1 MAKLLTIVAA
11 FLEGQGWAH
20 ERLPGRTVMS
30 FPFQGDE
37 ERWVC
42 YAEAQEEHQRV
53 IFYSACPFN
62 IPSEQRLAAAEF
74 ITRVNYGLIIGNF
87 ELDLDDGELRFKT
100 SLDVKGATLTPAL
113 VERAVVPNLHAMNTY
128 LAGLMAIVGGK
139 FDTPARLVAD
149 IEG

>member
-1 MAKLLTIVAA
+1 MAKLLAAVAA

-20 ERLPGRTVMS
+20 EQLPGGSAMS

-53 IFYSACPFN
+53 TFYSVCPFN
-62 IPSEQRLAAAEF
+62 IPGEQRLAAAEF

-87 ELDLDDGELRFKT
+87 ELDLGDGELRFKT
-100 SLDVKGATLTPAL
+100 GVDVKGATLTPTL

-128 LAGLMAIVGGK
+128 LPGITAIVRGE
-139 FDTPARLVAD
+139 FDTPEQLVAQID
-149 IEG
+149 R

>member
-1 MAKLLTIVAA
+1 MAKLLAVVAA

-20 ERLPGRTVMS
+20 EQLPGGVVMS

-42 YAEAQEEHQRV
+42 YAQAQEEHQRV
-53 IFYSACPFN
+53 TFYSVCPFN
-62 IPSEQRLAAAEF
+62 IPAEQRLAAAEF
-74 ITRVNYGLIIGNF
+74 ITRVNYGLIVGNF

-100 SLDVKGATLTPAL
+100 SLDVKGATLTQAL

-128 LAGLMAIVGGK
+128 LPGLAAIVGGN
-139 FDTPARLVAD
+139 FGTPAALVAR
-149 IEG
+149 IER